1 MRTDELDFELPEE
14 RIARE
19 PASPRDSARLLVV
32 SRSDESLMHHRLV
45 RDLPGFLRAG
55 DALVFNTTRVIQAR
69 FAGQNLTT
77 GGRVTGL
84 YLGEGPEE
92 GCWRVLLKMRRHRP
106 GVRVGLDLKP
116 GQNASDSEP
125 VELELIRRETEDG
138 EWLVRV
144 TGGPGALDR
153 AGLPPLP
160 PYILAAR
167 RHAGESE
174 NRAED
179 AGVYQTVYAE
189 EPGSVAAPTAGLHF
203 TPGLLEALRERGV
216 RREDVTLHVGR
227 GTFQPVEAAVVED
240 HPMHSERCRVEPG
253 VLARLRAARASG
265 GRVIP
270 VGSTSCRTIESF
282 AARGVDSGLLETDI
296 LIAPGYAWRMS
307 DGLMTNFHLPR
318 STLIAMVAA
327 LFPGGAARVREI
339 YDEAIRRE
347 YRFFS
352 FGDAMLILP

>member
-14 RIARE
+14 RIARA
-19 PASPRDSARLLVV
+19 PASPRGSARLLVV
-32 SRSDESLMHHRLV
+32 SRSDESVMHHRLV
-45 RDLPGFLRAG
+45 RDLPEFLRAG

-69 FAGQNLTT
+69 FAGRNLTT

-84 YLGEGPEE
+84 YLGDAPEE
-92 GCWRVLLKMRRHRP
+92 GCWRVLLRMRRHRP

-116 GQNASDSEP
+116 GETEP
-125 VELELIRRETEDG
+125 VGLELIRRETEDG

-144 TGGPGALDR
+144 TGGPGALER

-174 NRAED
+174 ERAED
-179 AGVYQTVYAE
+179 AGEYQTIYAE

-203 TPGLLEALRERGV
+203 TPELLAALSAKGV

-227 GTFQPVEAAVVED
+227 GTFQPVEAAEVED
-240 HPMHSERCRVEPG
+240 HPMHTERCRAEPG
-253 VLARLRAARASG
+253 VLARLLAVRAAG

-282 AARGVDSGLLETDI
+282 AARGVESGSIETDI

-327 LFPGGAARVREI
+327 LFPGGAGRVREI
-339 YDEAIRRE
+339 YAEAIRQE